1 MGLHAYL
8 HQLWLPL
15 RQHWRGYHP
24 CHHSHLPRL
33 HANRLH
39 AIKTTNFA
47 YTLGRALQNKL
58 RHVLSGDRDLA
69 VWVACRAQLV
79 HSHASPPARHIYC
92 WEITANNTSPMNL
105 CGRRSCAAACSLPPA
120 G

>member
-69 VWVACRAQLV
+69 VWWPVVPSSCIRTQ
-79 HSHASPPARHIYC
+79 ARQHGTY
-92 WEITANNTSPMNL
+92 TA
-105 CGRRSCAAACSLPPA
+105 GRSQQTTLHP
-120 G
+120 